1 MNNTVNKQAIA
12 NNIKYQM
19 AVKGVTN
26 KELCNALGFKYT
38 TFLDWINGKTFPR
51 INKIELMAEYFGCL
65 KSELIEEQTEEM
77 RQQKKDN
84 KVIANLAIRMQND
97 DAFFE
102 AVKAINELEPEKLSS
117 LLALL
122 K

>member
-1 MNNTVNKQAIA
+1 MKNLANKKTIA
-12 NNIKYQM
+12 DNIKYQM

-38 TFLDWINGKTFPR
+38 TFLDWINSKTVPR
-51 INKIELMAEYFGCL
+51 IDKLEMMANYFGCL
-65 KSELIEEQTEEM
+65 KADLIEEQTEEM

-84 KVIANLAIRMQND
+84 KTIANLAIRMQKD
-97 DAFFE
+97 DSFFK
-102 AVKAINELEPEKLSS
+102 AVKAIDELEPEKINS